1 MILLI
6 GKWKIW
12 NGKHWLLILK
22 LDVVH
27 WSIIHLCWNLMND
40 VTSNVSQD
48 RALVHWELCGSLF
61 WYQQFMIFIIHYGAF
76 HHFHLRENTDP
87 QERGSNVKQLAS
99 SDPVIVLHIKICFKT
114 WFELS
119 DTWIIVKAFCNPS
132 SALLHFE
139 TSIDK
144 ISNGLY
150 SATNICKIRMTW
162 IHQKLYCI

>member
-1 MILLI
+1 MVNSDC
-6 GKWKIW
+6 W
-12 NGKHWLLILK
+12 LK
-22 LDVVH
+22 LDVVPRIEAFYTLFEILTGKDPKISCSLRIVWKFDAISTIQH
-27 WSIIHLCWNLMND
+27 FYHSLWSI
-40 VTSNVSQD
+40 SS
-48 RALVHWELCGSLF
+48 F
-61 WYQQFMIFIIHYGAF
+61 PFQQ
-76 HHFHLRENTDP
+76 RP
-87 QERGSNVKQLAS
+87 QEWGSNVKQLAS
-99 SDPVIVLHIKICFKT
+99 SDLVIVLHIKICFKT

-119 DTWIIVKAFCNPS
+119 DTWIIVKAFCNLS